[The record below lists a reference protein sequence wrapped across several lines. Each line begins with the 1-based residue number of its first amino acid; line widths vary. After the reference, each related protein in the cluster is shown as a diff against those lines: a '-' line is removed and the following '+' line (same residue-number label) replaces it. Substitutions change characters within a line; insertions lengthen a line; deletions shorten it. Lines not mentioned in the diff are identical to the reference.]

1 MSVCL
6 SIYLSNYLSARV
18 SQKPQ
23 CPNFTK
29 FSVHVIVWPWLGPSL
44 TIVQCVMNFRVVEDV
59 VFSHNRP
66 HGAWR
71 WQYRVECSAGSIHNF
86 KAYSPGGATLFDFV
100 VVYDGSN
107 LRTGGKL
114 LSTIASLR
122 YCNDFRVLTT
132 HIGIS
137 GFHGGIWTT
146 YWQTQTVGIL
156 IF

>member
-1 MSVCL
+1 
-6 SIYLSNYLSARV
+6 
-18 SQKPQ
+18 
-23 CPNFTK
+23 
-29 FSVHVIVWPWLGPSL
+29 
-44 TIVQCVMNFRVVEDV
+44 MNFRVVEDV

-132 HIGIS
+132 HILEFRVFMEEFGPHI
-137 GFHGGIWTT
+137 GRLKLLE
-146 YWQTQTVGIL
+146 Y
-156 IF
+156 